1 MSGPKRPSRRLAG
14 LAGPPPTG
22 VTAADEPVVA
32 PAPEPTRPRAR
43 ARGSAPSPAP
53 APADAPP
60 PAAEPA
66 PASTP
71 TPAPDRAGD
80 RAGGYERRRA
90 VETAA
95 RAYAAAR
102 RRLDQ
107 REAALLAAAGA
118 AEGQDVLAGL
128 VAAGLDPVADVPEEV
143 AQVMRGILSQ

>member
-1 MSGPKRPSRRLAG
+1 MSSGPKRPSRRLAG

-32 PAPEPTRPRAR
+32 TAHEPARPRAR
-43 ARGSAPSPAP
+43 ARGSAPSPA
-53 APADAPP
+53 DVPP
-60 PAAEPA
+60 PAPEPA
-66 PASTP
+66 AAPAAASTP
-71 TPAPDRAGD
+71 TPAPD

>member
-1 MSGPKRPSRRLAG
+1 MSSGPKRPSRRLAG

-32 PAPEPTRPRAR
+32 PAHEPARPRAR
-43 ARGSAPSPAP
+43 ARGSAPSPA
-53 APADAPP
+53 DVPP
-60 PAAEPA
+60 PAPEPA
-66 PASTP
+66 AAPAAASTP
-71 TPAPDRAGD
+71 TPAPD